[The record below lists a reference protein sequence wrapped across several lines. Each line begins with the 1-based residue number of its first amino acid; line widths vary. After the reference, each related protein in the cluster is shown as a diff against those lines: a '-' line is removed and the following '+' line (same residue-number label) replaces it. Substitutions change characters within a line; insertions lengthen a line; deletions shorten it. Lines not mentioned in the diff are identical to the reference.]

1 MGPVPIFSNAP
12 LYAGAMMSSPN
23 ECVPSPK
30 PVATSS
36 AHSSAQLPSSAEVVV
51 VGAGPTGSAAAIHA
65 ARAGLDVVLL
75 DSQVFPRDKTC
86 GDGLTPRAIAE
97 LRRLGLADAILGRT
111 RNRGL
116 KLHGFGGSITA
127 LWPSGPFP
135 SEGSAMPRTELD
147 AFLLDTA
154 REAGA
159 KVFDGVPVV
168 GVERGSISKA
178 GAGAGVPG
186 ITGVSVKPGDET
198 STHHIRTRWL
208 LVADGVRSVV
218 GKQLGRTWHR
228 DSVFGVAARSYVDVR
243 ADASAGADDEW
254 IHSHLELRG
263 ADGQTHPGYGWIFP
277 LGDGRANLGCGALA
291 TASRPAR
298 ANVKKLLRDY
308 HGQVRGAWSMG
319 EPEMVT
325 SALLPMGGA
334 VSNVAG
340 SNWALLGD
348 AACLVNP
355 LNGEGI
361 DYGMESARLAVELIG
376 AIGAGRDGLT
386 HAWPALLQRHYG
398 EGFSLARKL
407 ALTLTYPKFLP
418 AVGPMTIGAPWGE
431 PLMGVAARLMGN
443 LVAEEDRDVVA
454 RVWKAAGRASLGIDG
469 IAGRKP
475 WA

>member
-1 MGPVPIFSNAP
+1 M
-12 LYAGAMMSSPN
+12 
-23 ECVPSPK
+23 
-30 PVATSS
+30 
-36 AHSSAQLPSSAEVVV
+36 
-51 VGAGPTGSAAAIHA
+51 
-65 ARAGLDVVLL
+65 VLV
-75 DSQVFPRDKTC
+75 DSQRFPRDKTC

-97 LRRLGLADAILGRT
+97 LARLGLADAILGRT

-127 LWPSGPFP
+127 PWPGSGSYGEGSASPFP
-135 SEGSAMPRTELD
+135 AVGSAMPRTELD
-147 AFLLDTA
+147 AFLLDAA

-159 KVFDGVPVV
+159 QVFDGTPVAK
-168 GVERGSISKA
+168 VERGDI
-178 GAGAGVPG
+178 GGGVAGV
-186 ITGVSVKPGDET
+186 TGVIVKNGPAKSGAT
-198 STHHIRTRWL
+198 THRIRTRWL

-243 ADASAGADDEW
+243 ADAAAGADDQW

-308 HGQVRGAWSMG
+308 HGQVRQQWSMG
-319 EPEMVT
+319 EPERVT

-334 VSNVAG
+334 VSNVSGA
-340 SNWALLGD
+340 NWALLGD

-361 DYGMESARLAVELIG
+361 DYGMESARLAVGLIG
-376 AIGAGRDGLT
+376 AVGAGRDGLA
-386 HAWPALLQRHYG
+386 HAWPQMLRDHYG
-398 EGFSLARKL
+398 AGFSLARKL
-407 ALTLTYPKFLP
+407 ALALTYPKFLP
-418 AVGPMTIGAPWGE
+418 ALGPLTIGAPWGE
-431 PLMGVAARLMGN
+431 PLSGGCRALMGN
-443 LVAEEDRDVVA
+443 LVTEEDRDVVA
-454 RVWKAAGRASLGIDG
+454 RLWRAAGRGAIGFDR
-469 IAGRKP
+469 IAGRQP
-475 WA
+475 WS